1 MERSKP
7 QTSETVKAP
16 SMLLSLQLLDCLE
29 LLLALRVEMD
39 ITGGDREALMMTRGR
54 ENLWLNDVVAIID
67 TCVSPVWTDKLLL
80 PITSC
85 RCH

>member
-29 LLLALRVEMD
+29 LLLALRAEMG

-67 TCVSPVWTDKLLL
+67 TCVPPVWTDKLLL

>member
-67 TCVSPVWTDKLLL
+67 TCVPPVWTDKLLL

>member
-29 LLLALRVEMD
+29 LLLALRAEMG
-39 ITGGDREALMMTRGR
+39 ITGGDREALMTTRGR
-54 ENLWLNDVVAIID
+54 ENLRLNDVVAIID
-67 TCVSPVWTDKLLL
+67 TCVPTAWIDKLLL

-85 RCH
+85 RYH